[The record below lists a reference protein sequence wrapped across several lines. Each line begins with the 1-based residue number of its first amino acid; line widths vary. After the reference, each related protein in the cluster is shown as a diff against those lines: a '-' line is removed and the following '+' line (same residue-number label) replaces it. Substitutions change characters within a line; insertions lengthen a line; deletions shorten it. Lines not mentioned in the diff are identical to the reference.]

1 MDQYVAE
8 YEAAQTDNE
17 YTGLLAGKNV
27 ILVQLEAIDTWMLQ
41 EAYMPNLSKLK
52 AESISFTN
60 HYTPAYITAGT
71 FNTEFMTNTGL
82 LPRHRGIATS
92 VYGNN
97 SFPYSWPTSSASR
110 GTPPAPSTTAV
121 ETSTTGAPST
131 PTWAM
136 RSTMGTRTWPWK
148 TTRWTATSS
157 TALTR

>member
-82 LPRHRGIATS
+82 LPATGGICHLRLWEQQLPLLPGQPLRPAGVHR
-92 VYGNN
+92 
-97 SFPYSWPTSSASR
+97 PLLPQQR
-110 GTPPAPSTTAV
+110 
-121 ETSTTGAPST
+121 
-131 PTWAM
+131 
-136 RSTMGTRTWPWK
+136 RK
-148 TTRWTATSS
+148 H
-157 TALTR
+157 L